1 MNKRK
6 FPTWILTLLVLAL
19 VAAACGGDGDAE
31 APADSGTD
39 DGGADDGGTDGEA
52 ADGEAEAVAGGSYS
66 IYQCEP
72 KFLGPPQTVTE
83 SCGAQVAQG
92 LWSPLVTYTDDIEPI
107 WGDEAPDA
115 AAASIEGNEDS
126 SVWTVEIK
134 EGWTFHNGDTV
145 TAQDYVDAWNWG
157 AYGPNA
163 ADANYFFADIAG
175 YEDLNPADPDGEGP
189 EEAPEPASQE
199 LSGLEVID
207 ETTFEVTLA
216 QPFRQYPLKLGY
228 TAFNPMPQSAYDDIE
243 AYNESPIGQG
253 PYMMAGPWEH
263 DVSVSLETYP
273 DYAGTP
279 GNADEVT
286 VQIYSDINTAYN
298 DLIAGNLDY
307 MDTIPP
313 ERKADAEAEFGER
326 LLTFPSSYFG
336 YIGLPTYQE
345 QFADPNMRKA
355 LSMAIDRQAIIDEIL
370 LNGTPADDMMAP
382 VINAYREDA
391 CDEACTFDPEEAQ
404 RLYDEAGGL
413 EGTVEIWFNG
423 GAGHEPVYEAVANM
437 WRQNLGI
444 EDVEFQILPFAEIL
458 TAFEEESV
466 TGPFRLAWIMDY
478 PSAQNYLGNLLACN
492 GSSNYTGY
500 CNEEADALVQ
510 QANAADSAEQAS
522 DLYQQADDMF
532 IEDLPII
539 PFYYREEETLHSE
552 GISNIT
558 LTPFSRL
565 VLGAVEVQQ

>member
-1 MNKRK
+1 MHKRK
-6 FPTWILTLLVLAL
+6 FPSWILTLLVLAL
-19 VAAACGGDGDAE
+19 VAAACGGGEETPSAE
-31 APADSGTD
+31 GEP
-39 DGGADDGGTDGEA
+39 GGTEAAAGGTEAAGEGEA
-52 ADGEAEAVAGGSYS
+52 AAGGSYS
-66 IYQCEP
+66 VYIAEP

-83 SCGAQVAQG
+83 SEGAQVAQG
-92 LWSPLVTYTDDIEPI
+92 VWSPLVQYNEDIEPI

-115 AAASIEGNEDS
+115 AAANVEGSEDS
-126 SVWTVEIK
+126 TVWTITLK
-134 EGWTFHNGDTV
+134 EGWTFHNGDPV

-163 ADANYFFADIAG
+163 ADANYFFQIIEG
-175 YEDLNPADPDGEGP
+175 YPDLNPADPDGEG
-189 EEAPEPASQE
+189 EQEAPEPATDA
-199 LSGLEVID
+199 LSGLRVID
-207 ETTFEVTLA
+207 DLTFEVTLA
-216 QPFRQYPLKLGY
+216 QPFRQFPMVIGY
-228 TAFNPMPQSAYDDIE
+228 TAFNPMPQVAYDDID
-243 AYNESPIGQG
+243 AYNEEPIGQG

-263 DVSVSLETYP
+263 DVAVTLEKYP
-273 DYAGTP
+273 DYPGTP

-286 VQIYSDINTAYN
+286 LQIYSDINTAYN
-298 DLIAGNLDY
+298 DLIAGNLDF

-313 ERKADAEAEFGER
+313 ERKEEATAQFGDR
-326 LLTFPSSYFG
+326 YITFPSSYFG
-336 YIGLPTYQE
+336 YIGFPTYQE
-345 QFADPNMRKA
+345 PYDNPDIRRAM
-355 LSMAIDRQAIIDEIL
+355 SMAIDRQAIIDTIL

-382 VINAYREDA
+382 VINAYREGA
-391 CDEACTFDPEEAQ
+391 CGDACTFNPEEAK
-404 RLYDEAGGL
+404 RLFDEAGGID
-413 EGTVEIWFNG
+413 GTVEIWFNG

-444 EDVEFQILPFAEIL
+444 ESVEFQILPFAEIL

-478 PSAQNYLGNLLACN
+478 PSAFNYLGNLLACN

-510 QANAADSAEQAS
+510 QAASAETAEEATQ
-522 DLYQQADDMF
+522 LYQQADDMY

-552 GISNIT
+552 NISNIQ

-565 VLGAVEVQQ
+565 ILSEVEVVQ